1 MRQQTV
7 RAYPLAGPV
16 HRVQHRLDS
25 SDGTARRSPKPS
37 RDLRMSQRRTRRYA
51 GSVISRLAHEA
62 AAMRSD
68 SPSSPADSPGR
79 SSAIGA
85 TARRPRAAP
94 HRSRKRWKPLARLAD
109 RPANGTAGDVA
120 KPRGGSNRRLLRGC
134 GPSNW
139 SQDRQIPEE
148 FRAPRRSRLRL
159 QRRSAYIPRQARD
172 CCMAYPSPHGEDSHG
187 DATRC
192 HLVPHPPA
200 EVTFPHRGRQYQLIH
215 ISIPGAPVSGARAA
229 SGDPSNAKV
238 QLPYRVL
245 GLCA

>member
-1 MRQQTV
+1 
-7 RAYPLAGPV
+7 
-16 HRVQHRLDS
+16 
-25 SDGTARRSPKPS
+25 
-37 RDLRMSQRRTRRYA
+37 
-51 GSVISRLAHEA
+51 
-62 AAMRSD
+62 MRSD

-159 QRRSAYIPRQARD
+159 PTSERVHPPPSERLLYGLSQSAWRGLAWRCHALPSGPASTRRSHLPSHGPAISAHPYLHPRCTCLGSAGSKRGSLQREGAIAVPRPRVGAPRQRSRR
-172 CCMAYPSPHGEDSHG
+172 YP
-187 DATRC
+187 DAPI
-192 HLVPHPPA
+192 L
-200 EVTFPHRGRQYQLIH
+200 
-215 ISIPGAPVSGARAA
+215 AA
-229 SGDPSNAKV
+229 SSGGRST
-238 QLPYRVL
+238 
-245 GLCA
+245 